1 LIINLKAV
9 FKTLYA
15 VQVKTRQQLRRIQVK
30 ATTELPQFEWARE
43 GNRYALAE
51 HFRQGG
57 SVNEKNQKGYSL
69 LMLAAYNDHWST
81 CAWLLQKGADV
92 NSIDIS
98 GNSVLMGTCFKG
110 HVRIV
115 KLLLSEGADPFL
127 QNCYG
132 MTALDIAKAFGRNDV
147 IRVLTE
153 DPFERHDRLARVIKL
168 MSRKASKN
176 VVAAE
181 SLN

>member
-1 LIINLKAV
+1 MDTWDGYR
-9 FKTLYA
+9 KTTI
-15 VQVKTRQQLRRIQVK
+15 VEQPEFT
-30 ATTELPQFEWARE
+30 WARE
-43 GNRYALAE
+43 GNRLALADF
-51 HFRQGG
+51 FRKGG
-57 SVNEKNQKGYSL
+57 SVNTKNHKGYSL

-110 HVRIV
+110 HLRII
-115 KLLLSEGADPFL
+115 KLLLSSGADPFM

-132 MTALDIAKAFGRNDV
+132 MTALDLAKAFDRLEV
-147 IRVLTE
+147 VRILTE
-153 DPFERHDRLARVIKL
+153 DPDIPTGHL
-168 MSRKASKN
+168 SN
-176 VVAAE
+176 VVKLISRRITSSNRDRSRDD